1 MMTKLS
7 AVGFFIFILVVFAAA
22 AGYGQVPGYGP
33 GYGMGPYGA
42 MHPGMGNYCF
52 QPGMGGPE
60 YQPGFGG
67 WQGARN
73 KACGKF
79 LDETSAL
86 RKEFNFKRFD
96 YMEALRSADTKPE
109 DLTRMAKELRDL
121 LEKIHAKNPINCW
134 W

>member
-1 MMTKLS
+1 MTKLS
-7 AVGFFIFILVVFAAA
+7 VVGFSIFILVVFAAA
-22 AGYGQVPGYGP
+22 AGYGQAPGYGP
-33 GYGMGPYGA
+33 GYGMGPYGT

-96 YMEALRSADTKPE
+96 YMEALRATDTKPE

-121 LEKIHAKNPINCW
+121 QEKIHVKNPLNCW